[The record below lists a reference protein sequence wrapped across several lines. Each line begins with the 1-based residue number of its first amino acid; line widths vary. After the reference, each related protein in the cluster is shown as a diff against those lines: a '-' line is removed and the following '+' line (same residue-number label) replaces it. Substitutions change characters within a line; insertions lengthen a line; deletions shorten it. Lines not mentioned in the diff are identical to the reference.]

1 MIEQPMPKAG
11 NVDPK
16 LRIWNVEAIGA
27 GSIPYFPQFLSG
39 TERGLDLGPD
49 PRHAA
54 RAGCRLST
62 RECAQMDEIG
72 FGSLS
77 GWRNQVRGHRQTTPS
92 ICRPWQRGFETET
105 AKHFWL

>member
-1 MIEQPMPKAG
+1 
-11 NVDPK
+11 
-16 LRIWNVEAIGA
+16 
-27 GSIPYFPQFLSG
+27 
-39 TERGLDLGPD
+39 
-49 PRHAA
+49 
-54 RAGCRLST
+54 
-62 RECAQMDEIG
+62 MDEIG